1 MTLFL
6 LRVKNSAKI
15 PCFARYLA
23 GLIIQRGSRRGR
35 RRMAQR
41 GRRGNDKL
49 LYLRTQPRDTGGTP
63 RYRYPKFTSSTRKI
77 FRENFIARISRERG
91 SSRSVIHFASTNLE
105 KVILSALAPVVYS
118 QTHSVNAPGTLI
130 SSFLLKPAR
139 PMQSDNKIFL
149 SF

>member
-77 FRENFIARISRERG
+77 FRENFIARIARERVEPVGNSLRKHESREGYLIRFS
-91 SSRSVIHFASTNLE
+91 SSRLLPNTFCKRSGYIDLQFSTEARQAN
-105 KVILSALAPVVYS
+105 VV
-118 QTHSVNAPGTLI
+118 
-130 SSFLLKPAR
+130 
-139 PMQSDNKIFL
+139 
-149 SF
+149 